1 MRTRVV
7 VSLALALLAGGYA
20 EWGRA
25 AALSDF
31 GVVTTAARAWLAG
44 RDPYGIPA
52 EIGTPYGLFYPFP
65 AVLAAV
71 PFALTPWADG
81 LFAAL
86 SLGLW
91 AWAIHGRHPYAWWAL
106 PSWAGFFLVRY
117 VQWEALL
124 TAAALLRWPGALL
137 LAKPSVGA
145 ALFVAFPS
153 RAAAAGGA
161 VLGLVSLAVLPGWP
175 GAWLDALS
183 TGHHLI
189 APVQYWGGPLILLA
203 LLEWRRPEARLLGAM
218 ACVPQSP
225 AFYAL
230 FPLFLIPKS
239 HGQGFA
245 LWLALMATLVLAFA
259 ITGGGARTNNEMYG
273 VFGPLFTLCVYLPC
287 TWMVIGPRVK
297 AWLAVRA
304 PRVAAQLP

>member
-31 GVVTTAARAWLAG
+31 GVVAAAATAWLAG

-52 EIGTPYGLFYPFP
+52 ELGTPYGFFYPFP

-71 PFALTPWADG
+71 PFVLTPWADG
-81 LFAAL
+81 LFAGVG
-86 SLGLW
+86 LGLW
-91 AWAIHGRHPYAWWAL
+91 SWAVWTRYPYAWWAL
-106 PSWAGFFLVRY
+106 PSWAGFFLIRY
-117 VQWEALL
+117 VQWEGLV

-137 LAKPSVGA
+137 VAKPSIGL

-153 RAAAAGGA
+153 RAAAIGCA
-161 VLGLVSLAVLPGWP
+161 VFLAASLALLPAWP
-175 GAWLDALS
+175 WAWLDALR

-203 LLEWRRPEARLLGAM
+203 LLEWRRPEARLLAAM

-239 HGQGFA
+239 HGQGLA
-245 LWLALMATLVLAFA
+245 LWLALSVTLVAAFA
-259 ITGGGARTNNEMYG
+259 LAGPGAKTNNEMYA
-273 VFGPLFTLCVYLPC
+273 VFGPLFTLGVYLPC
-287 TWMVIGPRVK
+287 TWMVIGERVK
-297 AWLAVRA
+297 AWLGVRA